1 MTTILSNTSELSN
14 PLNSTLSR
22 FSHVKA
28 INAGYRAQCPSCAA
42 QGKDKGKNNLFI
54 GNGFCTNNLPKLAVY
69 CHAGCNAESI
79 LSAVGLGFK
88 DLYTPSISFK
98 PEKFSVLKER
108 LEYYK
113 LAKAIALPEN
123 DYTVL
128 HSALEPAII
137 TTTQAEFIKAFEDA
151 TYSRESFFIQ
161 SPLGSGKTEHA
172 HAVAA
177 IRAIHGKSNV
187 VFVSFLRSV
196 IAQNTTALNNV
207 FNDDEANNKAVL
219 HYNAKKEERATNEEI
234 GAICTTVQ
242 GLLKDWIADYREH
255 GHDNSTVKLPP
266 ILIIDEFTQF
276 AQALSIKNGIIK
288 GTERTAI
295 INALF
300 DFRARGGQIIALD
313 GNITPNSGFLAQQLG
328 LTIVKNTWTPFPA
341 PSYTIYENTDGGTP
355 YLNFILKSLNNNET
369 VTVACSTLKTTE
381 TLSKQLAEYAP
392 DKRILLLNS
401 TNTSKEKER
410 AFLENP
416 EDLMNEYDCII
427 YSPVLSAGF
436 SVKHTKVRAFAV
448 INEAP
453 SARLCPTVIE
463 QLTRRFRNLHDN
475 TITMFFKPNFSGNKI
490 TELEANVY
498 AEQLNNDLDKNWI
511 NDLKNDTQTAAHISV
526 TLNSLDVKREALIS
540 FNYLE
545 AIKGSLAAAGYK
557 VTSESLEQNKKEAS
571 LQKAK
576 LRELNDELKQAE
588 VQRVATARLIST
600 EEARYLQSLD
610 ESETVENRALLTRK
624 RIENSLVLTED
635 DYEGNG
641 ELNAELVE
649 ECLTNNFEAKIKRSI
664 ITVADSLNIPTV
676 AINDDT
682 NVSIIDRQ
690 HIDEQSIIFKKILS
704 QALDYDGEKAIDII
718 NSVKDDIVAI
728 RHDLLKTTPLL
739 PTEHLNPVADSYRKG
754 LATKEEFEASYSA
767 EQRTQ
772 DKRVAVKWLNSL
784 LEMWGFDIK
793 DKRVQVNKK
802 RVRVYS
808 PTINTEVLNY
818 TLRRINKIIERAVY
832 SEILGKE
839 EAQTMRESL
848 GMTAQA
854 A

>member
-1 MTTILSNTSELSN
+1 MTTILNNTSELSN

-42 QGKDKGKNNLFI
+42 QGNDKAKNNLFI
-54 GNGFCTNNLPKLAVY
+54 GNGTCTNNLPKLSVY

-88 DLYTPSISFK
+88 DLYTPFK
-98 PEKFSVLKER
+98 PANFTVFKEQ
-108 LEYYK
+108 LERFK
-113 LAKAIALPEN
+113 LSKAIALPDL
-123 DYTVL
+123 DYTLL
-128 HSALEPAII
+128 HSAIEAAII
-137 TTTQAEFIKAFEDA
+137 TTTQAEFIKAFENA
-151 TYSRESFFIQ
+151 MRSRESFFIQ

-172 HAVAA
+172 HELAA
-177 IRAIHGKSNV
+177 IRSIYGKSNV

-196 IAQNTTALNNV
+196 IAQNTTALRKV
-207 FNDDEANNKAVL
+207 FNNEEANNKVVL
-219 HYNAKKEERATNEEI
+219 HYNAKERAANEDI

-242 GLLKDWIADYREH
+242 GLLKDWIADYRKD
-255 GHDNSTVKLPP
+255 GHDNSAVKLPP

-288 GTERTAI
+288 GAERTAI

-341 PSYTIYENTDGGTP
+341 PAYKIYENTEGGTP
-355 YLNFILKSLNNNET
+355 YLNFILNSLNNNET
-369 VTVACSTLKTTE
+369 VTVACSSLNNSE

-392 DKRILLLNS
+392 EKRILLLNS

-416 EDLMNEYDCII
+416 ESLMNEYDCII

-436 SVKHTKVRAFAV
+436 SVKQTKVRAFAV

-453 SARLCPTVIE
+453 SARLCPTVVE

-475 TITMFFKPNFSGNKI
+475 TITMFFKPNFIGNKI

-498 AEQLNNDLDKNWI
+498 SEQLNNDLDKNWI
-511 NDLKNDTQTAAHISV
+511 NDLKNGTQTAAHISV

-540 FNYLE
+540 HNYLE
-545 AIKGSLAAAGYK
+545 AIKGSLTAAGYK

-571 LQKAK
+571 FQKAQLK
-576 LRELNDELKQAE
+576 ELNDELKQAE
-588 VQRVATARLIST
+588 VQRVATARLITT

-624 RIENSLVLTED
+624 RIENSLVLTEA

-649 ECLTNNFEAKIKRSI
+649 ECLTNNFEAKIKRNI
-664 ITVADSLNIPTV
+664 ITVADSLNIPTI

-682 NVSIIDRQ
+682 NVSIIDKQ

-704 QALDYDGEKAIDII
+704 QAFDYDGEKAIDII

-728 RHDLLKTTPLL
+728 RHDLLKTTPIL
-739 PTEHLNPVADSYRKG
+739 PTEHLNPVAELYRKG
-754 LATKEEFEASYSA
+754 LATKKEFEASYSA
-767 EQRTQ
+767 KQRTQ

-784 LEMWGFDIK
+784 LEMWGFDIE

-808 PTINTEVLNY
+808 PVINTVVLNY

-832 SEILGKE
+832 SEIIGKE
-839 EAQTMRESL
+839 EAEQMRQGL
-848 GMTAQA
+848 GITTQAQAQA